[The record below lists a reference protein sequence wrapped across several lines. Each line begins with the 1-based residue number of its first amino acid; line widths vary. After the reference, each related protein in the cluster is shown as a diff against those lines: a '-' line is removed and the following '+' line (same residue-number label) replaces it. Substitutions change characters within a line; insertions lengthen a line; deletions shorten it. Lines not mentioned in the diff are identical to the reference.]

1 MDKLKIEYLTTDE
14 LIPYANNPRNNDD
27 AVSYVA
33 NSISAFGFKN
43 PIVIDKDNIVV
54 CGHTRLKAAK
64 KLGIKEVPCIRAD
77 DLTEEQIDAFRLAD
91 NKVSEIATWDFE
103 KLEIELE
110 SISGIDMSDFGFEL
124 NLDVD
129 EPQEIV
135 EDEVPEEV
143 ETRCKIGDLW
153 QLGNSH
159 RLICGDSTDPAVIDR
174 LMDGVKADMVFT
186 DPPYGMKKES
196 EGVLND
202 NLNFDDLLDFNRQW
216 IPLTFGA
223 LKDNGSWYCWG
234 IDEPLMDIYS
244 NILKP
249 MAKENKITFRNLIT
263 WDKGNGQGQLSSGFM
278 MYPIADEKCLFVVCG
293 IQCLTLNADQYW
305 EEYEPIRK
313 YLYDERMKCG
323 WDVPTMK
330 TIAGHSDKNRDH
342 WTSKSQFNLPTKEV
356 YEKFQKWAKDHN
368 VKAFEKEYEQLR
380 KEYEQLRAYF
390 DNTHDNM
397 NNVWHFDRAGK
408 DEREHTGGHAT
419 PKPIALCSRAIKSSS
434 REGESVLDVFG
445 GSGSTLIACEQ
456 LNRKCYMAELDP
468 KYVSV
473 ILQRYI
479 NFKGSDEDVFLLK
492 DGKKI
497 PYSEVKS

>member
-1 MDKLKIEYLTTDE
+1 MDNLKIEYLPVEDLVPYQNNARKHTNTDVSAIAKSIEMFGFDDPIGIWKGNVIIEGHGRLMAAKQLGMETVPVIRLDHLTDE
-14 LIPYANNPRNNDD
+14 ERRSYALVHNK
-27 AVSYVA
+27 
-33 NSISAFGFKN
+33 SAE
-43 PIVIDKDNIVV
+43 
-54 CGHTRLKAAK
+54 L
-64 KLGIKEVPCIRAD
+64 
-77 DLTEEQIDAFRLAD
+77 
-91 NKVSEIATWDFE
+91 SEWDFD
-103 KLEIELE
+103 LLDDELDG
-110 SISGIDMSDFGFEL
+110 IFDIDMSEFGFD
-124 NLDVD
+124 LDFD
-129 EPQEIV
+129 GHEEPAEIV

-143 ETRCKIGDLW
+143 ETRCKLGDIW
-153 QLGNSH
+153 QLGNH
-159 RLICGDSTDPAVIDR
+159 KLICGDSTDPAVIDR
-174 LMDGVKADMVFT
+174 LMDGGKADMVFT

-202 NLNFDDLLDFNRQW
+202 NLNYDDLLDFNRQW

-249 MAKENKITFRNLIT
+249 MQKANKITFRNLIT

-330 TIAGHSDKNRDH
+330 TIAGHSDKSRDH
-342 WTSKSQFNLPTKEV
+342 WTSKSQFALPTKEV

-368 VKAFEKEYEQLR
+368 VKAFEKEYEQLRKEYEQLR

-434 REGESVLDVFG
+434 REGEIVLDVFG

-456 LNRKCYMAELDP
+456 LNRKCYMAEIAPEYCD
-468 KYVSV
+468 V
-473 ILQRYI
+473 IIQRWENLTGQKAELI
-479 NFKGSDEDVFLLK
+479 NNINS
-492 DGKKI
+492 
-497 PYSEVKS
+497 